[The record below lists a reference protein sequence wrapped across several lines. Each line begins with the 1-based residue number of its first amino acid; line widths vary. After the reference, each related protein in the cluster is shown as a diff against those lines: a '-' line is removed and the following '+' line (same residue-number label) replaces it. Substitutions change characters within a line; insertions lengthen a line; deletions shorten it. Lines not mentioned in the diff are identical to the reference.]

1 LIHKIKISYRF
12 DNLSILSNFVL
23 KMVHY
28 DQFKTNQLYRP
39 IVGENMKSNFS
50 HMKKIFVLLVVLVL
64 ASDCTTVP
72 ITGRS
77 QMTGLISSDE
87 VIAMSTQAYKQVV
100 DSVKLSNNAEQV
112 AMVKRVGNRIQK
124 AVEQYMNNNGY
135 TGLLDGF
142 NWEFNVIDN
151 DSTVNAWA
159 MPGGKVAFYTGILPI
174 CKDDLGVAVVMGHE
188 VAHAVA
194 KHGQERMNQNY
205 AKQVGFSLGAVALG
219 QDPSMGSRLV
229 FQAIGMGTEVGLLK
243 FSRTHE
249 SEADELGLTFMAIA
263 GYDPNEAP
271 KFWERMSEGSG
282 GQAPPE
288 FLSTHPSHETRI
300 ARLTAAL
307 PKALEFYEKSQ
318 LK

>member
-1 LIHKIKISYRF
+1 
-12 DNLSILSNFVL
+12 V
-23 KMVHY
+23 
-28 DQFKTNQLYRP
+28 
-39 IVGENMKSNFS
+39 KSKFS
-50 HMKKIFVLLVVLVL
+50 DMKKILALVFVLVL
-64 ASDCTTVP
+64 TSDCSTVP

-87 VIAMSTQAYKQVV
+87 VIAMSADAYKQVI
-100 DSVKLSNNAEQV
+100 DSAKLSTNTQQV
-112 AMVKRVGNRIQK
+112 AMIKRVGERIEK

-142 NWEFNVIDN
+142 NWEFNLIESDQ
-151 DSTVNAWA
+151 VNAWA

-194 KHGQERMNQNY
+194 KHGQERMNQSY
-205 AKQVGFSLGAVALG
+205 AKQVGLGLGSIALG
-219 QDPSMGSRLV
+219 QDPGMAKQLAY
-229 FQAIGMGTEVGLLK
+229 QAAGLATDIGLLK

-263 GYDPNEAP
+263 GYDPSEAP
-271 KFWERMSEGSG
+271 KFWERMSAGSEGQS
-282 GQAPPE
+282 PPE

-300 ARLTAAL
+300 ERLNAAL
-307 PKALEFYEKSQ
+307 PKAMEFYKKGD